1 MKRGEFL
8 SNKRIEKGLSLSA
21 LAQKLGVSEEEVER
35 WEGGELPDSRYLLPL
50 SALLGVFVE
59 DILQC
64 GEESAAEEDGAEKQA
79 DPSEN
84 LQEEQGAAENSASE
98 EQAAAQNSASE
109 EQGAAE
115 NSASEEQGEA
125 ENSASEEQVAAQNSA
140 SEVKSAVQNSASE
153 ELGAAQSSI
162 SEVKGAEKAAQATA
176 PPQESYYDRLHKK
189 IGDLEYSADD
199 PGLKETENGNGYSP
213 AERKFG
219 YTLFAIFIAFM
230 TIFIASGLIGWVT
243 RPRELSLENYAKY
256 LEIDVYPLQGMNP
269 DIYTVCVTAKADI
282 SDLSI
287 TVQVNFS
294 NVFTEEKFSDT
305 VTLSGD
311 LAKDDSA
318 ERQIDLPSVMHRG
331 SVSVISVSGGLA

>member
-8 SNKRIEKGLSLSA
+8 SDKRIEKGLSLSA

-84 LQEEQGAAENSASE
+84 LQEEQ
-98 EQAAAQNSASE
+98 AAAQNSASE
-109 EQGAAE
+109 EE
-115 NSASEEQGEA
+115 S
-125 ENSASEEQVAAQNSA
+125 
-140 SEVKSAVQNSASE
+140 
-153 ELGAAQSSI
+153 AAQSSV

-230 TIFIASGLIGWVT
+230 TIFIAAGLIGWVT

-311 LAKDDSA
+311 FAKDDSA
-318 ERQIDLPSVMHRG
+318 ERQIDLPSVMLRG
-331 SVSVISVSGGLA
+331 SVSVVSVSGGLA

>member
-8 SNKRIEKGLSLSA
+8 SDKRIEKGLSLSA

-84 LQEEQGAAENSASE
+84 LQEEQ
-98 EQAAAQNSASE
+98 AAAQNSASE

-115 NSASEEQGEA
+115 NSASEEE
-125 ENSASEEQVAAQNSA
+125 S
-140 SEVKSAVQNSASE
+140 
-153 ELGAAQSSI
+153 AAQSSI

-230 TIFIASGLIGWVT
+230 TIFIAAGLIGWVT
-243 RPRELSLENYAKY
+243 RPRELSLEKYAKY

-318 ERQIDLPSVMHRG
+318 ERQIDLPSVMLRG

>member
-8 SNKRIEKGLSLSA
+8 SDKRIEKGLSLSA

-98 EQAAAQNSASE
+98 
-109 EQGAAE
+109 
-115 NSASEEQGEA
+115 
-125 ENSASEEQVAAQNSA
+125 
-140 SEVKSAVQNSASE
+140 
-153 ELGAAQSSI
+153 
-162 SEVKGAEKAAQATA
+162 VKGAEKAAQATA

-230 TIFIASGLIGWVT
+230 TIFIAAGLIGWVT

-318 ERQIDLPSVMHRG
+318 ERQIDLPSVMFRG

>member
-8 SNKRIEKGLSLSA
+8 SDKRIEKRLSLSA

-79 DPSEN
+79 GSCEN
-84 LQEEQGAAENSASE
+84 LQE

-109 EQGAAE
+109 
-115 NSASEEQGEA
+115 
-125 ENSASEEQVAAQNSA
+125 
-140 SEVKSAVQNSASE
+140 VKGAVQNSASE
-153 ELGAAQSSI
+153 ELGAAQSSV

-230 TIFIASGLIGWVT
+230 TIFIAAGLIGWVT

-269 DIYTVCVTAKADI
+269 DVYTVCVTAKADI

-311 LAKDDSA
+311 FAKDDSA
-318 ERQIDLPSVMHRG
+318 ERQIDLPSVMLRG
-331 SVSVISVSGGLA
+331 SVSVVSVSGGLA

>member
-8 SNKRIEKGLSLSA
+8 SDKRIEKGLSLSA

-84 LQEEQGAAENSASE
+84 LQEEQGAA
-98 EQAAAQNSASE
+98 
-109 EQGAAE
+109 
-115 NSASEEQGEA
+115 
-125 ENSASEEQVAAQNSA
+125 QNSA

-153 ELGAAQSSI
+153 EESAAQNSASEEQGAAQNSASEEQGAAQSSASEELGAAQSSV

-230 TIFIASGLIGWVT
+230 TIFIAAGLIGWVT

-256 LEIDVYPLQGMNP
+256 LEIDVYPLKGVNP
-269 DIYTVCVTAKADI
+269 DSYTVCVTAKADI

-318 ERQIDLPSVMHRG
+318 ERQIDLPSVMLRG

>member
-84 LQEEQGAAENSASE
+84 LQEEQ
-98 EQAAAQNSASE
+98 AAAQNSASE

-115 NSASEEQGEA
+115 NSASEEQGA
-125 ENSASEEQVAAQNSA
+125 AQSSASEEQA
-140 SEVKSAVQNSASE
+140 
-153 ELGAAQSSI
+153 AAQSSV

-230 TIFIASGLIGWVT
+230 TIFIAAGLIGWVT

-311 LAKDDSA
+311 FAKDDSA
-318 ERQIDLPSVMHRG
+318 ERQIDLPSVMLRG

>member
-8 SNKRIEKGLSLSA
+8 SDKRIEKGLSLSA

-35 WEGGELPDSRYLLPL
+35 WEGGEFPDSRYLLPL

-84 LQEEQGAAENSASE
+84 LQEEQ
-98 EQAAAQNSASE
+98 AAAQNSASE

-115 NSASEEQGEA
+115 NSASEEQGA
-125 ENSASEEQVAAQNSA
+125 AQSSASEEES
-140 SEVKSAVQNSASE
+140 
-153 ELGAAQSSI
+153 AAQSSV

-230 TIFIASGLIGWVT
+230 TIFIAAGLIGWVT

-269 DIYTVCVTAKADI
+269 DVYTVCVTAKADI

-311 LAKDDSA
+311 FAKDDSA

>member
-8 SNKRIEKGLSLSA
+8 SDKRIEKGLSLSA

-84 LQEEQGAAENSASE
+84 LQEEQAATQNSASE

-115 NSASEEQGEA
+115 NSASEEQGA
-125 ENSASEEQVAAQNSA
+125 AQSSASEEESAAQSSASEEESAAQNSA
-140 SEVKSAVQNSASE
+140 SEEQ
-153 ELGAAQSSI
+153 
-162 SEVKGAEKAAQATA
+162 GAEKAAQATA
-176 PPQESYYDRLHKK
+176 PPQENYYDRLHKK

-230 TIFIASGLIGWVT
+230 TIFIAAGLIGWVT

-294 NVFTEEKFSDT
+294 NVFKEEKFSDN
-305 VTLSGD
+305 VTLSAD

>member
-8 SNKRIEKGLSLSA
+8 SDKRIEKGLSLSA

-84 LQEEQGAAENSASE
+84 LQEEQAAAQNSASE

-109 EQGAAE
+109 EQA
-115 NSASEEQGEA
+115 
-125 ENSASEEQVAAQNSA
+125 AAQS
-140 SEVKSAVQNSASE
+140 SASE
-153 ELGAAQSSI
+153 ELGAAQSSV

-230 TIFIASGLIGWVT
+230 TIFIAAGLIGWVT

-318 ERQIDLPSVMHRG
+318 ERQIDLPSVMLRG

>member
-8 SNKRIEKGLSLSA
+8 SDKRIEKGLSLSA

-84 LQEEQGAAENSASE
+84 LQEEQAAAQNSASEVKSAVQNSASEEESAAENSASE

-109 EQGAAE
+109 EE
-115 NSASEEQGEA
+115 S
-125 ENSASEEQVAAQNSA
+125 
-140 SEVKSAVQNSASE
+140 
-153 ELGAAQSSI
+153 AAQSSV

-230 TIFIASGLIGWVT
+230 TIFIAAGLIGWVT

>member
-8 SNKRIEKGLSLSA
+8 SDKRIEKGLSLSA

-35 WEGGELPDSRYLLPL
+35 WEGGEFPDSRYLLPL

-84 LQEEQGAAENSASE
+84 LQEEQAAAE
-98 EQAAAQNSASE
+98 
-109 EQGAAE
+109 
-115 NSASEEQGEA
+115 
-125 ENSASEEQVAAQNSA
+125 
-140 SEVKSAVQNSASE
+140 NSASE
-153 ELGAAQSSI
+153 ELGAAQSSVSEEQGAVENSASEEQAAAQSSASEELGAAQNSA

-230 TIFIASGLIGWVT
+230 TIFIAAGLIGWVT

>member
-8 SNKRIEKGLSLSA
+8 SDKRIEKGLSLSA

-98 EQAAAQNSASE
+98 ELGAAQSSVSE

-115 NSASEEQGEA
+115 NSASEEQG
-125 ENSASEEQVAAQNSA
+125 AAQNSA
-140 SEVKSAVQNSASE
+140 SEEQAAAQSSASE
-153 ELGAAQSSI
+153 ELGAAQNSA

-318 ERQIDLPSVMHRG
+318 ERQIDLPSVMLRG

>member
-8 SNKRIEKGLSLSA
+8 SDKRIEKGLSLSA

-84 LQEEQGAAENSASE
+84 LQEEQAATQNSASE

-109 EQGAAE
+109 EQ
-115 NSASEEQGEA
+115 
-125 ENSASEEQVAAQNSA
+125 
-140 SEVKSAVQNSASE
+140 
-153 ELGAAQSSI
+153 
-162 SEVKGAEKAAQATA
+162 GAEKAAQATA

-230 TIFIASGLIGWVT
+230 TIFIAAGLIGWVT

>member
-8 SNKRIEKGLSLSA
+8 SDKRIEKGLSLSA

-64 GEESAAEEDGAEKQA
+64 GGESAAEEDGAEKQA

-84 LQEEQGAAENSASE
+84 LQEEQGAAQNSASE
-98 EQAAAQNSASE
+98 EQGAAQNSVLE

-115 NSASEEQGEA
+115 NSASEEQG
-125 ENSASEEQVAAQNSA
+125 AAQS
-140 SEVKSAVQNSASE
+140 SASE
-153 ELGAAQSSI
+153 ELGAAQSSV

-230 TIFIASGLIGWVT
+230 TIFIAAGLIGWVT

-256 LEIDVYPLQGMNP
+256 LEIDVYPLKGVNP
-269 DIYTVCVTAKADI
+269 DSYTVCVTAKADI

-318 ERQIDLPSVMHRG
+318 ERQIDLPSVMLRG

>member
-8 SNKRIEKGLSLSA
+8 SDKRIEKGLSLSA

-98 EQAAAQNSASE
+98 EQ
-109 EQGAAE
+109 GAAE
-115 NSASEEQGEA
+115 NSASEEQG
-125 ENSASEEQVAAQNSA
+125 
-140 SEVKSAVQNSASE
+140 
-153 ELGAAQSSI
+153 AAQSSI
-162 SEVKGAEKAAQATA
+162 LEEESAAQSSVSEVKGAEKAAQATA

-219 YTLFAIFIAFM
+219 YTLFAIFVAFM
-230 TIFIASGLIGWVT
+230 TIFIAAGLIGWVT

>member
-8 SNKRIEKGLSLSA
+8 SDKRIEKGLSLSA

-98 EQAAAQNSASE
+98 EQ
-109 EQGAAE
+109 GAAE
-115 NSASEEQGEA
+115 NSASEEQG
-125 ENSASEEQVAAQNSA
+125 
-140 SEVKSAVQNSASE
+140 
-153 ELGAAQSSI
+153 AAQSSI
-162 SEVKGAEKAAQATA
+162 LEEESAAQSSVSEVKGAEKAAQATA

-199 PGLKETENGNGYSP
+199 PGLKEAENGNGYSP

-230 TIFIASGLIGWVT
+230 TIFIAAGLIGWVT

-318 ERQIDLPSVMHRG
+318 ERQIDLPSVMLRG

>member
-8 SNKRIEKGLSLSA
+8 SDKRIEKGLSLSA

-84 LQEEQGAAENSASE
+84 LQEEQ
-98 EQAAAQNSASE
+98 AAAQNSASE

-115 NSASEEQGEA
+115 NSASEEQGAA
-125 ENSASEEQVAAQNSA
+125 ENSASEEQ
-140 SEVKSAVQNSASE
+140 
-153 ELGAAQSSI
+153 GAAQSSA

-230 TIFIASGLIGWVT
+230 TIFIAAGLIGWVT

-256 LEIDVYPLQGMNP
+256 LEIDVYPLKGVNP

-318 ERQIDLPSVMHRG
+318 ERQIDLPSVMLRG

>member
-8 SNKRIEKGLSLSA
+8 SDKRIEKGLSLSA

-84 LQEEQGAAENSASE
+84 LQEEQGAA
-98 EQAAAQNSASE
+98 QNSASE

-115 NSASEEQGEA
+115 NSASEEQA
-125 ENSASEEQVAAQNSA
+125 AAQNSA

-153 ELGAAQSSI
+153 ELGAAQSSV
-162 SEVKGAEKAAQATA
+162 SEELGAEKAAQATA

-230 TIFIASGLIGWVT
+230 TIFIAAGLIGWVT

-269 DIYTVCVTAKADI
+269 DSYTVCVTAKADI

-318 ERQIDLPSVMHRG
+318 ERQIDLPSVMLRG

>member
-84 LQEEQGAAENSASE
+84 LQEEQ
-98 EQAAAQNSASE
+98 AAAQ
-109 EQGAAE
+109 
-115 NSASEEQGEA
+115 
-125 ENSASEEQVAAQNSA
+125 NSASEEQVAAQNSA

-153 ELGAAQSSI
+153 EESAAQNSASEEQAAAQSSI

-230 TIFIASGLIGWVT
+230 TIFIAAGLIGWVT

>member
-8 SNKRIEKGLSLSA
+8 SDKRIEKGLSLSA

-98 EQAAAQNSASE
+98 ELGAEQSSVSEEQGAVENSASE
-109 EQGAAE
+109 EQGAAQS
-115 NSASEEQGEA
+115 SASEEQA
-125 ENSASEEQVAAQNSA
+125 
-140 SEVKSAVQNSASE
+140 
-153 ELGAAQSSI
+153 AAQSSV

-230 TIFIASGLIGWVT
+230 TIFIAAGLIGWVT

-318 ERQIDLPSVMHRG
+318 ERQIDLPSVMLRG

>member
-8 SNKRIEKGLSLSA
+8 SDKRIEKGLSLSA

-35 WEGGELPDSRYLLPL
+35 WEGGEFPDSRYLLPL

-84 LQEEQGAAENSASE
+84 LQEEQAAAQNSASE

-109 EQGAAE
+109 EQGAA
-115 NSASEEQGEA
+115 
-125 ENSASEEQVAAQNSA
+125 
-140 SEVKSAVQNSASE
+140 
-153 ELGAAQSSI
+153 QSSV

-230 TIFIASGLIGWVT
+230 TIFIAAGLIGWVT

-311 LAKDDSA
+311 FAKDDSA
-318 ERQIDLPSVMHRG
+318 ERQIDLPSVMLRG
-331 SVSVISVSGGLA
+331 SVSVVSVSGGLA

>member
-8 SNKRIEKGLSLSA
+8 SDKRIEKGLSLSA

-84 LQEEQGAAENSASE
+84 LQEEQAAAQNSASE
-98 EQAAAQNSASE
+98 EQAAAENSASE

-115 NSASEEQGEA
+115 NSASEEQ
-125 ENSASEEQVAAQNSA
+125 V
-140 SEVKSAVQNSASE
+140 
-153 ELGAAQSSI
+153 AAQSSV

-176 PPQESYYDRLHKK
+176 SPQESYYDRLHKK

-219 YTLFAIFIAFM
+219 YTLFALFTAIICFSFAFR
-230 TIFIASGLIGWVT
+230 IIGWWT

-269 DIYTVCVTAKADI
+269 DVYTVCVTAKADI

-311 LAKDDSA
+311 FAKDDSA
-318 ERQIDLPSVMHRG
+318 ERQIDLPSVMLRG

>member
-8 SNKRIEKGLSLSA
+8 SDKRIEKGLSLSA

-84 LQEEQGAAENSASE
+84 LQEEQ
-98 EQAAAQNSASE
+98 AAA
-109 EQGAAE
+109 
-115 NSASEEQGEA
+115 
-125 ENSASEEQVAAQNSA
+125 
-140 SEVKSAVQNSASE
+140 QNSASE

-230 TIFIASGLIGWVT
+230 TIFIAAGLIGWVT

-311 LAKDDSA
+311 FAKDDSA

>member
-98 EQAAAQNSASE
+98 ELGAAQSSVSEEQGAVENSASE
-109 EQGAAE
+109 EQGAAQS
-115 NSASEEQGEA
+115 SASEEQA
-125 ENSASEEQVAAQNSA
+125 
-140 SEVKSAVQNSASE
+140 
-153 ELGAAQSSI
+153 AAQSSV

-230 TIFIASGLIGWVT
+230 TIFIAAGLIGWVT

-318 ERQIDLPSVMHRG
+318 ERQIDLPSVMLRG

>member
-1 MKRGEFL
+1 M
-8 SNKRIEKGLSLSA
+8 
-21 LAQKLGVSEEEVER
+21 ER

-98 EQAAAQNSASE
+98 EQGAAQNSASEEQTAAQNSASE

-115 NSASEEQGEA
+115 
-125 ENSASEEQVAAQNSA
+125 
-140 SEVKSAVQNSASE
+140 NSASE

-199 PGLKETENGNGYSP
+199 P
-213 AERKFG
+213 
-219 YTLFAIFIAFM
+219 
-230 TIFIASGLIGWVT
+230 
-243 RPRELSLENYAKY
+243 
-256 LEIDVYPLQGMNP
+256 D
-269 DIYTVCVTAKADI
+269 
-282 SDLSI
+282 
-287 TVQVNFS
+287 
-294 NVFTEEKFSDT
+294 
-305 VTLSGD
+305 
-311 LAKDDSA
+311 
-318 ERQIDLPSVMHRG
+318 
-331 SVSVISVSGGLA
+331 

>member
-98 EQAAAQNSASE
+98 EQGAAQSSVSE
-109 EQGAAE
+109 EQGAAQS
-115 NSASEEQGEA
+115 SASEEQA
-125 ENSASEEQVAAQNSA
+125 
-140 SEVKSAVQNSASE
+140 
-153 ELGAAQSSI
+153 AAQSSV

-230 TIFIASGLIGWVT
+230 TIFIAAGLIGWVT

-269 DIYTVCVTAKADI
+269 DSYTVCVTAKADI

-311 LAKDDSA
+311 FAKDDSA
-318 ERQIDLPSVMHRG
+318 ERQIDLPSVMLRG

>member
-8 SNKRIEKGLSLSA
+8 SDKRIEKGLSLSA

-84 LQEEQGAAENSASE
+84 LQEEQAAAQNSASE

-109 EQGAAE
+109 EQA
-115 NSASEEQGEA
+115 
-125 ENSASEEQVAAQNSA
+125 AAQNSA
-140 SEVKSAVQNSASE
+140 SEVKGAVQNSASE
-153 ELGAAQSSI
+153 ELGAAQSSV

-230 TIFIASGLIGWVT
+230 TIFIAAGLIGWVT

-311 LAKDDSA
+311 FAKDDSA